1 MEKEQSGEAK
11 KNGARI
17 NGARPPAGPTTSE
30 TPVDESGAGVRYASD
45 ERFKEAHRK
54 TSKVHAGLFRRLAE

>member
-1 MEKEQSGEAK
+1 MEKERSREAK

-17 NGARPPAGPTTSE
+17 NAAHPPDGRTTSE
-30 TPVDESGAGVRYASD
+30 TPADENGSGVRYAPD
-45 ERFKEAHRK
+45 GRFKEAHRK